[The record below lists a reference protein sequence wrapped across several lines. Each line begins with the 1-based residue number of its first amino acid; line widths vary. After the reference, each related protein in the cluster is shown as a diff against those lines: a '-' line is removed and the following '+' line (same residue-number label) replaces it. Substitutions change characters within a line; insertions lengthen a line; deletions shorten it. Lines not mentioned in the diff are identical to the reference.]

1 MNDGNVKLVNY
12 MEEVVKSVLDE
23 MLSEEAYFHVAD
35 NDRMRLDVMAYA
47 LNRLPP
53 KYVATQRGHVYT
65 RVQELRQQFRTDIV
79 VELTKALQLVMAN
92 PNR

>member
-1 MNDGNVKLVNY
+1 MTDGNVNLVNY
-12 MEEVVKSVLDE
+12 MEDAVKYILEE
-23 MLSEEAYFHVAD
+23 MLKEEAYLHVAD

-53 KYVATQRGHVYT
+53 KYVATQRGHIYT

-79 VELTKALQLVMAN
+79 VELTKALQHVMAH